1 MSGRQW
7 VIRPMTADDI
17 DAVLKVEQASF
28 TMPWS
33 RAAFTAEVVDND
45 FAYYLVGEADGTVV
59 GYAGMWI
66 ILDEAHVT
74 NVAVLPAYRGQGLG
88 EQLLTALMADAK
100 KRGALSMTLEVR
112 VSNEGAQRLYRRLG
126 FMPRGIRKQYY
137 SDTKEDAL
145 IMWKEGL

>member
-1 MSGRQW
+1 MSRRKW

-17 DAVLKVEQASF
+17 DAVLEVERASF
-28 TMPWS
+28 TTPWS
-33 RAAFTAEVVDND
+33 RAAFAAEVADND
-45 FAYYLVGEADGTVV
+45 LAYYLVGEADGAVV
-59 GYAGMWI
+59 GYAGVWI

-74 NVAVLPAYRGQGLG
+74 NIAVLPAYRGQGLG
-88 EQLLTALMADAK
+88 EQLLTALMAYAK

>member
-1 MSGRQW
+1 
-7 VIRPMTADDI
+7 MTADDI
-17 DAVLKVEQASF
+17 DAVLEIERASF
-28 TMPWS
+28 TTPWS
-33 RAAFTAEVVDND
+33 RAAFAAEVADND
-45 FAYYLVGEADGTVV
+45 LAYYLVGEADGAVV
-59 GYAGMWI
+59 GYAGVWI

-74 NVAVLPAYRGQGLG
+74 NIAVLPAYRGQGLG
-88 EQLLTALMADAK
+88 EQLLTALMAYAK